1 MHDAWSR
8 AGSPTRTRSRSCSA
22 RSDRA
27 MLSAPVDTR
36 GCVIWVI
43 ASAMPPMSRSSN
55 SWTEEQRSMA
65 NEREGSGIPSWAV
78 AAVAILGIVGFMW
91 WISSAAQP
99 RDMVAITEGDDTA
112 AETSGMT
119 GEVVGLDQIA
129 MDASGLVG
137 RDIILEDVTVAAG
150 MGQQAFWIDLP
161 NQQPF
166 LIRMGGAV
174 VPVQSGDVV
183 DVAGRM

>member
-1 MHDAWSR
+1 
-8 AGSPTRTRSRSCSA
+8 
-22 RSDRA
+22 
-27 MLSAPVDTR
+27 
-36 GCVIWVI
+36 
-43 ASAMPPMSRSSN
+43 
-55 SWTEEQRSMA
+55 MA
-65 NEREGSGIPSWAV
+65 NEKEGSGIPSWAV

-112 AETSGMT
+112 AATSGGMT

-129 MDASGLVG
+129 TDASGLVG

-183 DVAGRM
+183 DVAGRMQTMNDSVVAAWTSSGAITQGQEAEARFAQTFLEAATIRAAQ